1 MKKQFYP
8 SKIAFV
14 VAATVFCQLAS
25 AQVSG
30 TVFRDMNSN
39 GVQESANPTEP
50 GVAGVTVNVYNAA
63 NSLLATTNTNS
74 TGKFSF
80 SAAQLASGTAVRIEF
95 MGTAGDYPSHGAVGG
110 GNIQFVIAGSAANNV
125 NYAVATAKY
134 LSANANPYVAT
145 TAASNGDALS
155 TGAGNAGDR
164 DNLYVF
170 PYDLSTPGTSV
181 NRTKNQYTGS
191 VFGLA
196 WQRESRTLLMAAYL
210 KRHAG
215 FGPGGIGA
223 IYQTQI
229 STAGVPGNPTVL
241 LDVNAM
247 GINVG
252 TDPRTAAL
260 PANASTPNTDP
271 GVFAE
276 VGKRGIGGIE
286 LTDDGRNLYIVN
298 MYQKKIHRINL
309 GNPMKSSFSAADVTG
324 NWTIPDPSVAGTIWH
339 PMALKLHAGKLYIG
353 GVCAKETSGAH
364 NIADTANMTGV
375 VYEMDITLASPT
387 FTQVMRFPISHRRGF
402 SNTDYRYEWRNNYWS
417 AWQNNGDISLGGPLR
432 SNLIG
437 SLTGSNATGLYYA
450 QPMLSAIE
458 FDVDGSMIVA
468 LRDRFG
474 DQGGYAN
481 YFETGNVA
489 GETYRAITNGEIL
502 RAGRNGTNWTLE
514 NAGSVTTDGVTTT
527 TAGLADNLP
536 ALTGSF
542 TGITGTPWGGPIG
555 PGGAYYY
562 YNQNFTN
569 TGVPAA
575 FASTGNVTSHYLK
588 TNGGLALLP
597 GYNEVMT
604 SAIDPINASF
614 TNGVIKNFNTGS
626 NAGNMSGRMA
636 LISAAVAGDPAG
648 MGKAAALGDLELL
661 LDAQAV
667 EIGNRVWNDL
677 NANGRQD
684 AGEPGIAGVT
694 VTLRSPGNDGV
705 YKTADDQVWTVVTDA
720 TGAYYFDNSIVNDL
734 RRPASWIG
742 VSASNSGILPG
753 FEYKVEIG
761 TGQTSLTGLLLT
773 VSNAS
778 SDEIDSDGSYNGT
791 NAEFILNP
799 GGSTSATSEFSN
811 NYKIDFGFSNN
822 SLLAVNKIDLTATL
836 NVSTV
841 QLQWNTTGEI
851 AVNNFTIERSTD
863 NVHYSNIGTVAS
875 KGDGNN
881 AYKSN
886 DEISAVSASVLY
898 YRIRVTDKNGNSRY
912 TETVSV
918 NNKIFNKLTV
928 TPNPFVNYLQVQAPS
943 DKSQTGV
950 LRIVS
955 ANGQTVYSKNVQL
968 VKGQNNFTLD
978 GLGNIAKGVYYF
990 EMQQGQTLSREK
1002 IMKQ

>member
-1 MKKQFYP
+1 MKKQFYT

-14 VAATVFCQLAS
+14 IAATLFCQAAS
-25 AQVSG
+25 AQVQG

-39 GVQESANPTEP
+39 GVQDNSNPNEP
-50 GVAGVTVNVYNAA
+50 GVAGITVKAYNAS
-63 NSLLATTNTNS
+63 NGLLATTNTNPS
-74 TGKFSF
+74 GKFNF
-80 SAAQLASGTAVRIEF
+80 SAAQVPSGTAVRVEF
-95 MGTAGDYPSHGAVGG
+95 IGAAGDYPSHGATGG
-110 GNIQFVIAGSAANNV
+110 GNIQFVIAGAAATNV
-125 NYAVATAKY
+125 DYAVATAKY

-170 PYDLSTPGTSV
+170 PYNLSTAGTSA

-229 STAGVPGNPTVL
+229 STAGVPSNPSVL
-241 LDVNAM
+241 LDVNAL

-252 TDPRTAAL
+252 TDPRTVAL

-298 MYQKKIHRINL
+298 MYQKKIHRINI

-324 NWTIPDPSVAGTIWH
+324 NWAIPDPGIAGTVWH

-353 GVCAKETSGAH
+353 GVCAKETNAAH

-375 VYEMDITLASPT
+375 VYEMDITVASPS
-387 FTQVMRFPISHRRGF
+387 FTQVMRFPISHRRGY
-402 SNTDYRYEWRNNYWS
+402 SNSDYRYEWRNNYWS
-417 AWQNNGDISLGGPLR
+417 AWQNNGDISINGPLR
-432 SNLIG
+432 TGLIG
-437 SLTGSNATGLYYA
+437 ALTGNNATGLYYA

-481 YFETGNVA
+481 YFETGNVP
-489 GETYRAITNGEIL
+489 GETYRAISNGEIL
-502 RAGRNGTNWTLE
+502 RAGRNGNTWTLE
-514 NAGSVTTDGVTTT
+514 SAGSVTTDGVTTT
-527 TAGLADNLP
+527 TPGLADVTP

-542 TGITGTPWGGPIG
+542 TGLTGTPWGGTFG
-555 PGGAYYY
+555 PGGGYYY

-569 TGVPAA
+569 TGVPAP
-575 FASTGNVTSHYLK
+575 FNSTSNLTAHYLK
-588 TNGGLALLP
+588 TNGGLGLLP

-604 SAIDPINASF
+604 TAIDPINTAFS
-614 TNGVIKNFNTGS
+614 NGIIKNFNTGS
-626 NAGNMSGRMA
+626 NAGNMSGRLA
-636 LISAAVAGDPAG
+636 LINAVSGDPAG
-648 MGKAAALGDLELL
+648 MGKAAALGDLEVL

-677 NANGRQD
+677 NSNGRQD

-720 TGAYYFDNSIVNDL
+720 NGAYYFDNTIVNDL

-742 VSASNSGILPG
+742 VSATNSGILPG

-761 TGQTSLTGLLLT
+761 TGQSSLTGLLLT
-773 VSNAS
+773 LSNTS

-799 GGSTSATSEFSN
+799 GGSTAATSEFAN

-822 SLLAVNKIDLTATL
+822 SLLAVNKIDLTAAL
-836 NVSTV
+836 NNSTV
-841 QLQWNTTGEI
+841 QLEWNTTGEI
-851 AVNNFTIERSTD
+851 AVNNFTIERSAD
-863 NVHYSNIGTVAS
+863 NVHFSNIATVAS

-881 AYKSN
+881 SYKSN
-886 DEISAVSASVLY
+886 DAISGVTASVLY
-898 YRIRVTDKNGNSRY
+898 YRIKVTDKNGNTHY
-912 TETVSV
+912 TSTVLV
-918 NNKIFNKLTV
+918 NNKTFNQLTI
-928 TPNPFVNYLQVQAPS
+928 TPNPFVNYVQVQAPS
-943 DKSQTGV
+943 DKSQAGM

-955 ANGQTVYSKNVQL
+955 AGGQTVYTQTVQL
-968 VKGQNNFTLD
+968 VKGQNNFTIE

-990 EMQQGQTLSREK
+990 EMQQGQTITREK